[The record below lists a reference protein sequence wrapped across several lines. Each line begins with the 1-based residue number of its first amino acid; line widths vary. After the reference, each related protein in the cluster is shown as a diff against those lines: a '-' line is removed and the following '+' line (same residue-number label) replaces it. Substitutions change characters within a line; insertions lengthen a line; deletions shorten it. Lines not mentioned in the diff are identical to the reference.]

1 MPMSALPRIPTEARL
16 FRKGESLYKA
26 GQPVTCIYLLQTGL
40 VAAGDQ
46 QIVAPQL
53 AGEEA
58 LWGVTHWTHS
68 ATAVN
73 DTRAL
78 ELPIESAQALI
89 EGSPTL
95 VKLFARSVA
104 AKHRSTLISAAEI
117 KREQDPT
124 PCAPHHV
131 VKLFAVIFHVIEYTS
146 KPTPLGGDE
155 SAVEYPVNWPA
166 FKKYA
171 QRVFLESPVRLEQA
185 INLLVKLDYARLQM
199 VKCETDPDAPDE
211 LGFVHF
217 KRIEGIREFFQFYRQ
232 QYYGGTA
239 IARDQVTASNAAFL
253 TAIEQWNQQ
262 GKVELGG
269 QQSDQR
275 QAS

>member
-1 MPMSALPRIPTEARL
+1 MPTEPRL

-26 GQPVTCIYLLQTGL
+26 GEPVRFVYLLQTGL
-40 VAAGDQ
+40 VVASDQ
-46 QIVAPQL
+46 QIVSPQL

-58 LWGVTHWTHS
+58 LWGASVWTHS

-78 ELPIESAQALI
+78 ELPIELAQAMI
-89 EGSPTL
+89 EGSPML
-95 VKLFARSVA
+95 VKLFVRSVA
-104 AKHRSTLISAAEI
+104 AKQRATLVSAAEI
-117 KREQDPT
+117 KRENEST
-124 PCAPHHV
+124 PCASHHV
-131 VKLFAVIFHVIEYTS
+131 VKLFAVIYHVIEYTAAKS
-146 KPTPLGGDE
+146 KD
-155 SAVEYPVNWPA
+155 VEGELTVNWPA

-185 INLLVKLDYARLQM
+185 VNLLVKLGYGRLQM

-217 KRIEGIREFFQFYRQ
+217 KNIDGIQDFFQFYRKHYYSGAAIDPASLRPQ
-232 QYYGGTA
+232 QME
-239 IARDQVTASNAAFL
+239 FL
-253 TAIEQWNQQ
+253 AAIEAWNKQ

-269 QQSDQR
+269 QQPDHS